1 MDNEIEVPPYFLCP
15 ITLEIMKDPVT
26 VSTGITYDRE
36 SIEKWLFSQKND
48 TCPVTKQILVDSE
61 LTPNVTL
68 RRVIQSWCTLHSS
81 DGIERFPTPKP
92 PVGKPQIVKLL
103 NEAKSPHKQTK
114 CLQRLRSIA
123 SQSETNRR
131 CMESVGV
138 AEFLASLIVERIG
151 ESSLREVED
160 SVFDDTTTRKNDEA
174 LSILHHLQLSEAGVK
189 SLMRYRNGEFVKSLT
204 RIMLRGSYESRAYVV
219 MLLKSMFEVAD
230 DTMQL
235 ISVRYEVF
243 TGLVQILHDQ
253 ISQKASKAALKVLID
268 VCPWGRNRIKAVEA
282 GAVPLLIDLLLNL
295 NSSDKRD
302 CEMILM
308 VLDYLCQCAE
318 GRAEFLKHC
327 AGLAIVS
334 KKILRISQAASER
347 AVRILYSISKFSAT
361 PGVLQEMLQLGVVTK
376 LSLVLQ
382 VDCGRKTRER
392 AKEILKMHAKAWKN
406 SSCVP
411 NHLLISYP
419 S

>member
-1 MDNEIEVPPYFLCP
+1 MENEIEVPPYFLCP

-26 VSTGITYDRE
+26 LSTGITYDRE

-92 PVGKPQIVKLL
+92 PVRKLQIVKLL
-103 NEAKSPHKQTK
+103 SDAKSPQKQMK

-138 AEFLASLIVERIG
+138 PEFLASLIVERIR
-151 ESSLREVED
+151 ESSLQEVED
-160 SVFDDTTTRKNDEA
+160 NESDEMTTRKYDEA
-174 LSILHHLQLSEAGVK
+174 LSILHQLQLSEGGLQC
-189 SLMRYRNGEFVKSLT
+189 LMRYRNGEFVESLT

-235 ISVRYEVF
+235 ISVRYEFF
-243 TGLVQILHDQ
+243 TGLVQILHDHV
-253 ISQKASKAALKVLID
+253 SRKASKAVLKVLIS
-268 VCPWGRNRIKAVEA
+268 VCPWGRNRVKAVEA
-282 GAVPLLIDLLLNL
+282 GTVPLLIDLLLNL
-295 NSSDKRD
+295 DSSEKRD

-308 VLDYLCQCAE
+308 VLDFLCQCAE

-347 AVRILYSISKFSAT
+347 AVRILHSISKFSAT
-361 PGVLQEMLQLGVVTK
+361 TGVLQEMLQLGVVTK

-382 VDCGRKTRER
+382 VDCGRKARER

-406 SSCVP
+406 SSCIP
-411 NHLLISYP
+411 NHLRVSYP
-419 S
+419 Y